1 MYWAN
6 FKRGI
11 LQTMEKKNRSVFR
24 RLYVLFGVSMLVI
37 YISLTAVFLLYAQ
50 KQRENVAGDLQN
62 RVYHNTQIMEQQFET
77 IQKLEQNL
85 ITDSRL
91 QSLAYDDALNAY
103 ERSQLIRSLYTHI
116 QELCTANNSVE
127 KIEIVFPKE
136 SREIST
142 ETGWGLKTYTALDR
156 KGNDLASTLVY
167 ERHKLYMELL
177 YPLTYSTDEEYR
189 PDCGVIIT
197 LSQDYFREILQALDG
212 GDTGAFLALEQ
223 QSGDPGVIFQ
233 TETNGTQIFKD
244 WKAEQEKLE
253 GAEQEGD
260 ETEQEELHS
269 QGTKYVLVERQFP
282 SYGVTVGAYCSWK
295 AVDNASGWALVI
307 MGGLLLCITVLFFAI
322 LYQTNNAVSRPLHEV
337 VHAFGKVEE
346 GNLDV
351 WIYHEP
357 HDEFGYIYA
366 AFNRMVQRI
375 AELMENIREQSRLLQ
390 NAELIQLQSQIN
402 PHFLYNS
409 FYLIRIMAKNEDYDQ
424 ITQFVT
430 SLAKYYRFINKEVNQ
445 NIPLQR
451 EVEHMQNYI
460 DIQQM
465 RFGDKITVE
474 HEALPAGVSEYRV
487 PKLILQPI
495 VENAYNYGMKDIL
508 EDGKIWIHYVKT
520 ETQLEIWIEDN
531 GGGGTEEHLKEM
543 QENIRDYEGRA
554 AGHALS
560 NIERRLKLAYGEGS
574 GLAAQRS
581 ELGGVAMILRL
592 DLTRTLE

>member
-1 MYWAN
+1 
-6 FKRGI
+6 
-11 LQTMEKKNRSVFR
+11 MEKKNRSVFR

-50 KQRENVAGDLQN
+50 KQRDNVVEELQN

-91 QSLAYDDALNAY
+91 QSLAYDDALNVY
-103 ERSQLIRSLYTHI
+103 ERSQLIRSLQAHI
-116 QELCTANNSVE
+116 QELCAANNSID
-127 KIEIVFPKE
+127 KIAIVLPKE
-136 SREIST
+136 SREINT
-142 ETGWGLKTYTALDR
+142 ETGWGIKTYQALDR

-167 ERHKLYMELL
+167 ERRKLYMELL

-189 PDCGVIIT
+189 PDCGIIIT
-197 LSQDYFREILQALDG
+197 LSQSYFREILEALG
-212 GDTGAFLALEQ
+212 GGGTGAFLALEQ
-223 QSGDPGVIFQ
+223 KSGVPGVILQ
-233 TETNGTQIFKD
+233 TEAEGSQIFQD
-244 WKAEQEKLE
+244 WKNQNQTADGMEES
-253 GAEQEGD
+253 AAD
-260 ETEQEELHS
+260 TEQGKLRSH
-269 QGTKYVLVERQFP
+269 GTEYMLVRRQFP
-282 SYGVTVGAYCSWK
+282 SYGVTVGAYCSARK
-295 AVDNASGWALVI
+295 VGGASAWALAV
-307 MGGLLLCITVLFFAI
+307 MGIVLLCITVLFFAI

-337 VHAFGKVEE
+337 VHAFEEVEK
-346 GNLDV
+346 GDLDV
-351 WIYHEP
+351 RIYHEP

-366 AFNRMVQRI
+366 AFNRMLQRI
-375 AELMENIREQSRLLQ
+375 TELMENVREQSRLLQ

-445 NIPLQR
+445 NILLQR

-474 HEALPAGVSEYRV
+474 HEALPVGVSEYRV

-531 GGGGTEEHLKEM
+531 GGGGSEEHLKEM

-560 NIERRLKLAYGEGS
+560 NIERRLKLAYGKGS
-574 GLAAQRS
+574 GLAAQKS
-581 ELGGVAMILRL
+581 GLGGVAMILRL
-592 DLTRTLE
+592 DLTKTLE

>member
-1 MYWAN
+1 ME
-6 FKRGI
+6 
-11 LQTMEKKNRSVFR
+11 MEKKNRSVFR

-50 KQRENVAGDLQN
+50 KQRDNVVEELQN
-62 RVYHNTQIMEQQFET
+62 RVYHNTQMMEQQFET

-85 ITDSRL
+85 ISDSRV
-91 QSLAYDDALNAY
+91 QSLAYDDALNVY
-103 ERSQLIRSLYTHI
+103 ERSQLIRSLQAHI
-116 QELCTANNSVE
+116 QELCAANNSID
-127 KIEIVFPKE
+127 KIAIVFPKE
-136 SREIST
+136 SREINT
-142 ETGWGLKTYTALDR
+142 ETGWGVKTYKALDR

-167 ERHKLYMELL
+167 ERRKLYMELL

-189 PDCGVIIT
+189 PDCGIIIT
-197 LSQDYFREILQALDG
+197 LSQSYFREILEALGG

-223 QSGDPGVIFQ
+223 KSGVPGVILQ
-233 TETNGTQIFKD
+233 TEAEGSQIFQD
-244 WKAEQEKLE
+244 WKNQNQTADGTEES
-253 GAEQEGD
+253 AAD
-260 ETEQEELHS
+260 TEQGKLRSH
-269 QGTKYVLVERQFP
+269 GTEYMLVRRQFS
-282 SYGVTVGAYCSWK
+282 SYGVTVGTYCSAK
-295 AVDNASGWALVI
+295 KVGGASAWALAI
-307 MGGLLLCITVLFFAI
+307 MGIVLLCITALFFAI

-337 VHAFGKVEE
+337 VHAFGEVEK

-351 WIYHEP
+351 RIYHEP

-375 AELMENIREQSRLLQ
+375 TELMENVREQSRLLQ

-574 GLAAQRS
+574 GLAAQKS
-581 ELGGVAMILRL
+581 ELGGVAMILQL
-592 DLTRTLE
+592 DLTKTLE